1 MGLEGTSSDDFGFGF
16 GFGKNNDKYKDLTE
30 GQEPV
35 VTIPEATET
44 ILRRHSFVTLKEND
58 LIYVYKDGVYVP
70 EGEVVMKQ
78 VLEELFG
85 YQLNRRKHAEIR
97 EHIRNKTYKSI
108 DEFDADLNII
118 DMDNGL
124 YNIQTGELMPILPVI
139 FH

>member
-1 MGLEGTSSDDFGFGF
+1 MGLEGASSDDFDF
-16 GFGKNNDKYKDLTE
+16 GFGKNKDEYKDLTE
-30 GQEPV
+30 GEEPA
-35 VTIPEATET
+35 VTIPEATEA

-58 LIYVYKDGVYVP
+58 LIYVYKDGVYLP

-85 YQLNRRKHAEIR
+85 YELNRSKHAEIR

-118 DMDNGL
+118 NMNG
-124 YNIQTGELMPILPVI
+124 
-139 FH
+139 